1 MLTFMS
7 CIGFEPYFS
16 RKSRI
21 FYAVGLVAASILAI
35 VLFFVK
41 KNVASKNDKVKEI
54 AVKYELSIQEEKVLG
69 YLIQYM
75 KKTP

>member
-1 MLTFMS
+1 M
-7 CIGFEPYFS
+7 
-16 RKSRI
+16 
-21 FYAVGLVAASILAI
+21 AAGILAI
-35 VLFFVK
+35 VLFFVN

>member
-1 MLTFMS
+1 M
-7 CIGFEPYFS
+7 
-16 RKSRI
+16 
-21 FYAVGLVAASILAI
+21 VAGILAI

-75 KKTP
+75 KKHLDN